1 MQVCVLLSTY
11 NGERY
16 LQEQIASIRA
26 QEDVKICLV
35 VRDDGSTDSTIALL
49 SQFQSDNQL
58 KLMLGKVNLGPGIS
72 FLKLLESAPNDC
84 KFFAF
89 CDQDDVWQKN
99 KLARATA
106 ALAPFGEEVPA
117 MYCSRLEIVDSNLQS
132 LELTR
137 VPRQMGFGNAMVEN
151 VATGCT
157 IVLNQRARSLIL
169 SALPDQC
176 EMHDWWI
183 YLVIS
188 CFGEVIYDPIPAI
201 RYRQHVGNVVGTSIG
216 LKPEFLKRIDR
227 FRKHSGGVFR
237 CAQQAG
243 DFLGAY
249 GERIP
254 EEKAELARKFIRG
267 KSSFFVRLSLALSSQ
282 IWRQRCVDGIILRTL
297 ILLNRY

>member
-11 NGERY
+11 NGARY
-16 LQEQIASIRA
+16 LLEQIASVRA
-26 QEDVKICLV
+26 QEDVKVCLV

-49 SQFQSDNQL
+49 SRFQSDNQL
-58 KLMLGKVNLGPGIS
+58 KLMPGKVNLGPGLS
-72 FLKLLESAPNDC
+72 FLKLLESTPNDC

-132 LELTR
+132 LGLSR
-137 VPRQMGFGNAMVEN
+137 VPRQIGFGNAMVEN

-188 CFGEVIYDPIPAI
+188 CFGKIIYDPTPAI
-201 RYRQHVGNVVGTSIG
+201 RYRQHVGNEVGISID
-216 LKPEFLKRIDR
+216 LKSELLKRIDR
-227 FRKHSGGVFR
+227 FKKRSGGVFR
-237 CAQQAG
+237 CVQQAS
-243 DFLGAY
+243 DFLEAY

-267 KSSFFVRLSLALSSQ
+267 KSSFFARLSLALSSR
-282 IWRQRCVDGIILRTL
+282 IWRQSRVDGVILRIL

>member
-16 LQEQIASIRA
+16 LQEQIASVRA
-26 QEDVKICLV
+26 QEDVKVCLI

-49 SQFQSDNQL
+49 NRFQSDHQL
-58 KLMLGKVNLGPGIS
+58 KLIPGDANLGPAMS
-72 FLKLLESAPNDC
+72 FLNLLESAPSDC

-99 KLARATA
+99 KLARAAA

-117 MYCSRLEIVDSNLQS
+117 MYCSRLGIVDSNLQS
-132 LELTR
+132 LGLSR
-137 VPRQMGFGNAMVEN
+137 VPRQIGFGNAMVEN

-188 CFGEVIYDPIPAI
+188 CFGEVIYDPTPAI
-201 RYRQHVGNVVGTSIG
+201 RYRQHVGNVVGIG
-216 LKPEFLKRIDR
+216 LDLKSEFLKRIDR
-227 FRKHSGGVFR
+227 FKKRSGGVFR

-243 DFLGAY
+243 DFLEAY

-267 KSSFFVRLSLALSSQ
+267 KRSFFARLGLALSSQ
-282 IWRQRCVDGIILRTL
+282 IWRQRRVDGIILRAL